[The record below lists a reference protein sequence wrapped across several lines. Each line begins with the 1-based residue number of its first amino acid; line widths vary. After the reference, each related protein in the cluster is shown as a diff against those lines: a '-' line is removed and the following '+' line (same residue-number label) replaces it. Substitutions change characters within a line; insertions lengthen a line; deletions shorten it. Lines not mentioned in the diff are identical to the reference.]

1 MRGVL
6 WIGCC
11 IGALVLACSDR
22 PRRNPLDPQAEDTQ
36 SESFS
41 ALTALALDGQV
52 ELRWD
57 FSHFIDIEGY
67 RLYRRQP
74 KGEWEPITPVLK
86 PTATAYSDAEVQ
98 NGMHYEYQLSLL
110 VAGEDE
116 RPSGRPVPA
125 TPGPEVA
132 WVADR
137 YSGLVWKI
145 SADARSA
152 HFAQGRFFDLV
163 AIALDVADGSC
174 WVSDQ
179 GFAGL
184 YRIEEDGALAA
195 LPAAMETPGALAIDA
210 TARIGWLI
218 DAGRQ
223 RVFWFSL
230 DAADSLALFPVDATF
245 ARPVALAAQAGGC
258 WIADQAQ
265 GRVLFY
271 QTDGT
276 RAVEFRALGNPEGL
290 AAGVEEDVWL
300 LGDAGHS
307 LTRLDRTG
315 AVLGVNLPF
324 AAAVG
329 LAVDGANGD
338 CWVLGERDL
347 AVLSAD
353 GVLQQ
358 HWTDV
363 PGGSALSFDGVQQR
377 AWIAAG
383 DALLKFAP
391 EGQTLARLDGFS
403 SIVRIAVDPGR

>member
-1 MRGVL
+1 MRRVL

-74 KGEWEPITPVLK
+74 AGEWEPITPVLK
-86 PTATAYSDAEVQ
+86 PTVTAYSDAEVQ

-116 RPSGRPVPA
+116 RPSGRPVTA

-137 YSGLVWKI
+137 HSGLVWKI

-152 HFAQGRFFDLV
+152 HFAQGRFFDLA
-163 AIALDVADGSC
+163 AIALDVAEGSC
-174 WVSDQ
+174 WVSDR

-210 TARIGWLI
+210 GARIGWLI

-315 AVLGVNLPF
+315 A
-324 AAAVG
+324 
-329 LAVDGANGD
+329 
-338 CWVLGERDL
+338 
-347 AVLSAD
+347 
-353 GVLQQ
+353 
-358 HWTDV
+358 
-363 PGGSALSFDGVQQR
+363 
-377 AWIAAG
+377 
-383 DALLKFAP
+383 
-391 EGQTLARLDGFS
+391 FS
-403 SIVRIAVDPGR
+403 V